1 MNVKRIKQKIIV
13 SFLMI
18 FLCFHFLPFQA
29 AKAAGDPLDIEAD
42 AAILVDAN
50 TGRILYQKNIDTVL
64 GIASMTKMMTEYLLL
79 EAIKEKRVKWDQQ
92 YTPSDYV
99 YRLSQDRALSNVPLR
114 KDEKYTVRE
123 LYEAMAI
130 YSANAATVAIAEI
143 VGGSEQNF
151 VKMMNEKAK
160 QLGLQGYKFVNAT
173 GLSNKDL
180 KGFQPEGMN
189 EHEENVMSARA
200 VATLAYHLLK
210 EHPEVLKT
218 ASVAHKVFREGTDD
232 QIKMD
237 NWNWMLPGLVHAY
250 EGVDGLKTGY
260 TEFAGYCFTGT
271 AERNGIRFITVVMN
285 AKSNGKS
292 TIEARFEQT
301 RKLLDYGFS
310 NYSIKELYPKGYQL
324 KGKSTLPVVKGKE
337 KAVAIA
343 TDKPLS
349 LVVKNGEEKNY
360 RPVYVFD
367 KKKLTANGE
376 LTAPVKKGEKVG
388 YMTLQYKG
396 EGEYSFLS
404 PEMKKNVSVNIVAR
418 NNVEKANWF
427 VLTMRGIGGLFGDV
441 WTSVTKTV
449 KGWF

>member
-1 MNVKRIKQKIIV
+1 VRHLRHKSIIV
-13 SFLMI
+13 SFLVILLFATI
-18 FLCFHFLPFQA
+18 FPFGKV
-29 AKAAGDPLDIEAD
+29 KAAQDPLNIEAD

-50 TGRILYQKNIDTVL
+50 SGRILYQKNIDTVL

-79 EAIKEKRVKWDQQ
+79 EAIKEHRVKWDQE

-99 YRLSQDRALSNVPLR
+99 YRLSQDRDLSNVPLR
-114 KDEKYTVRE
+114 KDGKYTVRE

-143 VGGSEQNF
+143 VGGSEENF

-160 QLGLQGYKFVNAT
+160 KLGLKDYKFVNAT
-173 GLSNKDL
+173 GLSSKDL
-180 KGFQPEGMN
+180 QGLHLEGMN
-189 EHEENVMSARA
+189 ENEENVMSARA

-210 EHPEVLKT
+210 EYPQVLET
-218 ASVAHKVFREGTDD
+218 ASTPKKIFREGTDD

-237 NWNWMLPGLVHAY
+237 NWNWMLPGLVYSY

-271 AERNGIRFITVVMN
+271 AKRNGIRFITVVMN

-292 TIEARFEQT
+292 TIGARFEQT

-310 NYSIKELYPKGYQL
+310 NYSLKELYPAGYQL

-337 KAVAIA
+337 KSVTIV
-343 TDKPLS
+343 TKKPLS

-360 RPVYVFD
+360 KPVYVID
-367 KKKLTANGE
+367 KKKLTKNGE
-376 LTAPVKKGEKVG
+376 LTAPIKKGEKVG
-388 YMTLQYKG
+388 YMTVKYMG
-396 EGEYSFLS
+396 EDNYGYLTPDGENAVKVDLVT
-404 PEMKKNVSVNIVAR
+404 KK
-418 NNVEKANWF
+418 NVEKANWF
-427 VLTMRGIGGLFGDV
+427 VLMMRGIGGLFSDV
-441 WTSVTKTV
+441 WTSVAKLV